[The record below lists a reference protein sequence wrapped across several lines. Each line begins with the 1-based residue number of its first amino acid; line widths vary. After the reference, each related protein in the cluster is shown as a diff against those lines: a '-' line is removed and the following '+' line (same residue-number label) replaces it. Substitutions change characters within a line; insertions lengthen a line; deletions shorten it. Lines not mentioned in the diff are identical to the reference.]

1 MEKTNIR
8 VNNLFLITDKGKF
21 YLSDIDDYEYWIQ
34 LKKSEIKEHKQGE
47 ITNEIQKL
55 QIKNKIKSNVNFYGF
70 TNTKKDTIVNVT
82 KVGG

>member
-47 ITNEIQKL
+47 ITMKY
-55 QIKNKIKSNVNFYGF
+55 KNFRKKIFRIFLKIFF
-70 TNTKKDTIVNVT
+70 ELLF
-82 KVGG
+82 